1 MKMKKLKKMKSH
13 PQKLKFRDI
22 SNVQD
27 TFCLTANPV
36 FLFFFS
42 CITFL
47 KTMIIKIKKGDNLIW
62 QKLFHLKLLLNITVH
77 AWTFYN

>member
-1 MKMKKLKKMKSH
+1 MKSH

-27 TFCLTANPV
+27 TFCLTANPI
-36 FLFFFS
+36 FFFFFS

-62 QKLFHLKLLLNITVH
+62 QKTISSKIIIEYNSSCMDFLQLKKVH
-77 AWTFYN
+77 S